1 MGFLTGLVT
10 GAAQSIDKQLQ
21 KDMQRTQERMDGMEQ
36 YRVTRRRAK
45 LEEQEKERKEIK
57 DVLTSLAAF
66 TGGDEDKAIQLY
78 NSGGKTI
85 DGGKGLIAKLEAN
98 RDAGKDINALITY
111 SDIAGEGNFSDFL
124 DRNVTPITPLA
135 TEGQMKASGLYALFK
150 PDVRSQVDAQVD
162 AAAPLTARVPEGEA
176 RTAQATIDYTKFLSA
191 EEAAEVKKERE
202 RKATLFDIEV
212 DKFDL
217 YSDEVKS
224 QMDIAER
231 AQKLAE
237 DAQKQRVAQDV
248 QDNLNEAARIEM
260 EKARLGIAQQDLR
273 IRTGKAFDER
283 RLTNLQ
289 IRTGEFELQKLE
301 NAPQFATH
309 EAMLVAADERLAA
322 ILAKPKDTLTAQDNA
337 DLVELE
343 TMRKQALKG
352 IKETA
357 DAESTPT
364 YTPTFSKQSV
374 DSIVKGE
381 ITTAFPKDLIEIG
394 LDGQLTISIE
404 GNESSYFNNM
414 SLVIENLEKRF
425 GELNDTSMN
434 GRIETLQNT
443 LNTKAEVYI
452 AAQIEKGGDNV
463 MELSSEEIGNIKL
476 VNKLPVGTV
485 AYDATTGEKVLI
497 TSSGP
502 INVFGG

>member
-36 YRVTRRRAK
+36 YRITRRRAK

-150 PDVRSQVDAQVD
+150 PDVQSQVDAQVD

-191 EEAAEVKKERE
+191 EEAAEVKAERN
-202 RKATLFDIEV
+202 RKAKLFDIEV

-237 DAQKQRVAQDV
+237 DAQKQKVAQDV

-260 EKARLGIAQQDLR
+260 EKARLGIARQDLR
-273 IRTGKAFDER
+273 LRTGKAFDER

-322 ILAKPKDTLTAQDNA
+322 ILAKPKDALTAQDNA

-374 DSIVKGE
+374 DSIINNEIKRQLQPVGLVKDIEGRLE
-381 ITTAFPKDLIEIG
+381 YDL
-394 LDGQLTISIE
+394 E
-404 GNESSYFNNM
+404 GNEVQYFVKMGMALDN
-414 SLVIENLEKRF
+414 VEKRVE
-425 GELNDTSMN
+425 GINDTQMTN
-434 GRIETLQNT
+434 TVKAQRDTL
-443 LNTKAEVYI
+443 KKE
-452 AAQIEKGGDNV
+452 
-463 MELSSEEIGNIKL
+463 
-476 VNKLPVGTV
+476 VNKYKKKVFDSGTAQQV
-485 AYDATTGEKVLI
+485 TRAQLEDSNFVNALKSGDVLSYQDKNGTTRFALWTGSKLI
-497 TSSGP
+497 
-502 INVFGG
+502 

>member
-1 MGFLTGLVT
+1 MGFLSGLVT

-21 KDMQRTQERMDGMEQ
+21 KDMLRTQERMDGMEQ

-150 PDVRSQVDAQVD
+150 PDVQSQVDAQVD

-191 EEAAEVKKERE
+191 EEAAEVKAERD
-202 RKATLFDIEV
+202 RKAKLFNIEV

-217 YSDEVKS
+217 YSEEVKS
-224 QMDIAER
+224 QMQIAQD
-231 AQKLAE
+231 AQDLAE
-237 DAQKQRVAQDV
+237 AAQKQRVAQDT

-283 RLTNLQ
+283 KLTNLQ
-289 IRTGEFELQKLE
+289 LRTERFKLDKLQ

-309 EAMLVAADERLAA
+309 ELMLVAADERLAV
-322 ILAKPKDTLTAQDNA
+322 ILAKPQDALTAQDNA
-337 DLVELE
+337 DLITLE
-343 TMRKQALKG
+343 AMRTQALKG
-352 IKETA
+352 IKDAA

-374 DSIVKGE
+374 DSIINNE
-381 ITTAFPKDLIEIG
+381 IKRQLQPVGLVRDIE
-394 LDGQLTISIE
+394 GQLEYDLE
-404 GNESSYFNNM
+404 GNEVQYFDRM
-414 SLVIENLEKRF
+414 SRALDNVETRVEGISDTQMENAIQAQR
-425 GELNDTSMN
+425 DTLSAD
-434 GRIETLQNT
+434 INT
-443 LNTKAEVYI
+443 YI
-452 AAQIEKGGDNV
+452 NKNKESAVPAASEDAAISAAQNGQYE
-463 MELSSEEIGNIKL
+463 
-476 VNKLPVGTV
+476 PGTV
-485 AYDATTGEKVLI
+485 ITYTDIDGTVYFGLFTGNELVL
-497 TSSGP
+497 
-502 INVFGG
+502 